1 MKQIKKSNRR
11 GEILAATRKLVQS
24 RGLSGVTTRQIAQA
38 VGCSEGAL
46 YVHFPGRAALLVAV
60 LDESLPQM
68 LGPVHALR
76 DAVGRDTPQ
85 RNLERALR
93 GILAFHRK
101 VVPMIAGL
109 FAEPELL
116 SAYRKTL
123 ARGSKGPHRAIA
135 NLADYIRAE
144 QAAGRVAPAVDPHTS
159 AALLMSASFFRV
171 FTERFFG
178 APVHPPLDRFIET
191 TVASVL

>member
-1 MKQIKKSNRR
+1 MKQAKVNRR
-11 GEILAATRKLVQS
+11 GEILAAARKLMQS
-24 RGLSGVTTRQIAQA
+24 RGLSGVTTRQIAEA

-46 YVHFPGRAALLVAV
+46 YVHFQGRAALLIAV
-60 LDESLPQM
+60 LEESLPQM

-76 DAVGRDTPQ
+76 DLVGQETPQ

-93 GILAFHRK
+93 GMLAFHRK

-123 ARGSKGPHRAIA
+123 ARGGKGPHRAIS
-135 NLADYIRAE
+135 NLADYILAE
-144 QAAGRVAPAVDPHTS
+144 QASGRIRPDVDAHS
-159 AALLMSASFFRV
+159 SSALLMSASFFRV

-178 APVHPPLDRFIET
+178 VPVHPPLDRFVQS